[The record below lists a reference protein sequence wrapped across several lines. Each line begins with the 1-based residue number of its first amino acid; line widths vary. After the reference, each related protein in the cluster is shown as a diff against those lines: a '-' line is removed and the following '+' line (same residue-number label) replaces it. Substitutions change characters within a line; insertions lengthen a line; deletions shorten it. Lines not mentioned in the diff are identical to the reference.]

1 MGAPWRVLYGLP
13 RHDRGRG
20 PRRFSEKFLPRR
32 SGVATITVHSILN
45 MFAKKIGIDLGTT
58 TVLVYMPK
66 KGIIINEPSV
76 VAISVVDKKV
86 LAVGKEAKEMLG
98 RTPDT
103 IVAKRPLK
111 DGVIADYRTTEA
123 MLRYFINKALGGMRL
138 FRVEVM
144 VAVPGGITSTER
156 RAVIDATISAGAK
169 AAYIIKEPVVA
180 AIGADIPIGSASGHM
195 IIDIGG
201 GTSEIAVISL
211 GGIVSSSSIRIGGN
225 KLDAAIQEHVRR
237 KHNLAIGERTA
248 EEIKIRI
255 GSALYLEQ
263 KLEMQVK
270 GRDMI
275 NGLPRIVTLS
285 SDDVTDAIQHELQ
298 GMIEAIKDVL
308 QNTPPELSADV
319 MEKGMVLSG
328 GTAQL
333 RNLDKLFAEA
343 TGVPAF
349 VADDP
354 QKAVARGTGI
364 ALENLESYKRSIF
377 SS

>member
-1 MGAPWRVLYGLP
+1 
-13 RHDRGRG
+13 
-20 PRRFSEKFLPRR
+20 
-32 SGVATITVHSILN
+32 

-58 TVLVYMPK
+58 TILVYVPK

-76 VAISVVDKKV
+76 VAISLADKRV

-103 IVAKRPLK
+103 IVARRPLK

-123 MLRYFINKALGGMRL
+123 MLRYFLNKALGGMRF
-138 FRVEVM
+138 FRPEVM

-156 RAVIDATISAGAK
+156 RAVIAATISAGAR

-180 AIGADIPIGSASGHM
+180 AIGADIPIGSPSGHM

-211 GGIVSSSSIRIGGN
+211 GGIVASASVRIGGN
-225 KLDAAIQEHVRR
+225 KLDTAIQEHVRR
-237 KHNLAIGERTA
+237 KYSMAIGERTA
-248 EEIKIRI
+248 EDVKIRI
-255 GSALYLEQ
+255 GSALYLEK

-275 NGLPRIVTLS
+275 SGLPRITTVT
-285 SDDVTDAIQHELQ
+285 SDDVTDAVQHELQ
-298 GMIEAIKDVL
+298 GIVEKIKEVL
-308 QNTPPELSADV
+308 HATPPELSADV

-328 GTAQL
+328 GSAQL
-333 RNLDKLFAEA
+333 RNLDRLFADA

-354 QKAVARGTGI
+354 QLCVAKGTGI

>member
-1 MGAPWRVLYGLP
+1 
-13 RHDRGRG
+13 
-20 PRRFSEKFLPRR
+20 
-32 SGVATITVHSILN
+32 

-58 TVLVYMPK
+58 TVLVYIPK
-66 KGIIINEPSV
+66 KGIVLNEPSV
-76 VAISVVDKKV
+76 VAISLADKRV
-86 LAVGKEAKEMLG
+86 IAVGKEANEMLG

-123 MLRYFINKALGGMRL
+123 MLRYFINKALGGVRL
-138 FRVEVM
+138 FRPEVM

-156 RAVIDATISAGAK
+156 RAVIDATISAGAR

-180 AIGADIPIGSASGHM
+180 AIGANIPIGSPSGHM

-211 GGIVSSSSIRIGGN
+211 GGIVSSASVRIGGT
-225 KLDAAIQEHVRR
+225 KLDTAIQEHIRR
-237 KHNLAIGERTA
+237 KYGLAIGEKTS
-248 EEIKIRI
+248 EEVKIRI
-255 GSALYLEQ
+255 GSALYLEE

-275 NGLPRIVTLS
+275 TGLPRITPVT
-285 SDDVTDAIQHELQ
+285 SDDVTDAIQLELQ
-298 GMIEAIKDVL
+298 GIIEAVKDVL
-308 QNTPPELSADV
+308 HNTPPELSADV

-333 RNLDKLFAEA
+333 RNLDRLLSEA
-343 TGVPAF
+343 TGVPVF
-349 VADDP
+349 VADTP
-354 QKAVARGTGI
+354 QLCVAKGTGI
-364 ALENLESYKRSIF
+364 ALDNLESYKKSIL

>member
-1 MGAPWRVLYGLP
+1 
-13 RHDRGRG
+13 
-20 PRRFSEKFLPRR
+20 
-32 SGVATITVHSILN
+32 
-45 MFAKKIGIDLGTT
+45 MFAKKVGIDLGTT
-58 TVLVYMPK
+58 TVLVYLPK
-66 KGIIINEPSV
+66 RGIIINEPSV
-76 VAISVVDKKV
+76 VAVSLADKRI

-103 IVAKRPLK
+103 IVARRPLK

-123 MLRYFINKALGGMRL
+123 MLRYFLNKALGGMRI
-138 FRVEVM
+138 FRPEVM

-156 RAVIDATISAGAK
+156 RAVIDATISAGAR

-211 GGIVSSSSIRIGGN
+211 GGIVSSASVRIGGN
-225 KLDAAIQEHVRR
+225 KLDSAIQEHVRR
-237 KHNLAIGERTA
+237 KYGLAVGERTA

-255 GSALYLEQ
+255 GSALYLEE

-275 NGLPRIVTLS
+275 SGLPRIITVT
-285 SDDVTDAIQHELQ
+285 SDDVTDAVQHELR
-298 GMIEAIKDVL
+298 GIVDAIKDVL
-308 QNTPPELSADV
+308 HDTPPELSADV

-333 RNLDKLFAEA
+333 RNLDRLFADA

-354 QKAVARGTGI
+354 QLCVAKGTGI
-364 ALENLESYKRSIF
+364 ALENLESYKRSILT
-377 SS
+377 